1 MLRLLSPTASVLIG
15 LSATMLG
22 ATEALAD
29 SSALLGSQWTTFT
42 FFGVFLAITLG
53 LCALA
58 ARRVNSADEYLAAS
72 SSITAAQNGFAIA
85 GDYMSAG
92 AFLGLTGAIYASG
105 VDGLFL
111 AATYLASWPVVLF
124 LVAEPLR
131 RLGRYSL
138 ADVLAHKL
146 NERPIRVLSAA
157 CSLTIIC
164 FYLVAQLVGAGEL
177 LGLLLG
183 VSYRTAVLGGGALM
197 IVLAIFG
204 GMRGATWVQIIK
216 AVLMLLCGVIIAT
229 LCLAKFNFD
238 IGALLRE
245 AANTHPSHQRIL
257 GIRAFAQDGIA
268 TTSLAIGVLF
278 GTAGLPHILMRFF
291 TVRDERAARLS
302 VFYATCLIGLFFMLL
317 LPIGFGSISLL
328 RSLPGHLQPDGSVMG
343 GTNMVAIHLADIV
356 GSSALTGFVISV
368 AFATILAVVCGLLIA
383 GASATTNDLIAGLRG
398 RPLTERTKM
407 ITVRST
413 AAVLGVVA
421 IALAIAFQGQNVA
434 YLIAMATAIAASANF
449 PLLMLAIYWPGLST
463 AGALAGGAFGLISSV
478 TLTIMGPTVW
488 SKVLGL
494 GVAPFP
500 YDSPAILT
508 VPATFLVCLA
518 VSALTRRATELAS
531 VDIAN

>member
-1 MLRLLSPTASVLIG
+1 MSKVISPFSCVSIG
-15 LSATMLG
+15 LIAILTGANEAQAAGSAVV
-22 ATEALAD
+22 
-29 SSALLGSQWTTFT
+29 GSQATTFA
-42 FFGVFLAITLG
+42 FFGIFLAITLAV
-53 LCALA
+53 CAWA
-58 ARRVNSADEYLAAS
+58 ARQTSSTDEYLAAS
-72 SSITAAQNGFAIA
+72 NSVTATQNGFAIA

-105 VDGLFL
+105 LDGFFL

-177 LGLLLG
+177 LGLLVG
-183 VSYRTAVLGGGALM
+183 ISYRAAVLGGGALM

-216 AVLMLLCGVIIAT
+216 AVLMLISGAVIAT
-229 LCLAKFNFD
+229 LCLSRFGLDLGELLHRAS
-238 IGALLRE
+238 GA
-245 AANTHPSHQRIL
+245 HPSGQQIL
-257 GIRAFAQDGIA
+257 NIRGFARDGIA

-278 GTAGLPHILMRFF
+278 GTAGLPHILMRFL

-302 VFYATCLIGLFFMLL
+302 VFYATCLIGLFFIML

-328 RSLPGHLQPDGSVMG
+328 RDASRHLAPDGSVLG
-343 GTNMVAIHLADIV
+343 GTNMVAIHLAEIV
-356 GSSALTGFVISV
+356 GGSALMGFVTAV

-383 GASATTNDLIAGLRG
+383 GASAATNDLIAGLRG
-398 RPLTERTKM
+398 RPLDERSKL
-407 ITVRST
+407 ITVRFT
-413 AAVLGVVA
+413 AAILGV
-421 IALAIAFQGQNVA
+421 IAVVLAIAFEGQNVA
-434 YLIAMATAIAASANF
+434 YLIAMATSIAASANF
-449 PLLMLAIYWPGLST
+449 PLLILAIYWPRLST
-463 AGALAGGAFGLISSV
+463 AGALAGGAFGLLSSV
-478 TLTIMGPTVW
+478 TLTVMGPTVW
-488 SKVLGL
+488 TKVLGL
-494 GVAPFP
+494 GLAPFP

-508 VPATFLVCLA
+508 VPAAFLVCFV
-518 VSALTRRATELAS
+518 VSILKRPVMDLAS
-531 VDIAN
+531 VDLVN